1 MKLTFPTIVL
11 LAFCLGAFAQLDPR
25 ATNSNTLVLET
36 AGPPKLYVSNL
47 TTNRYTNFLA
57 TLRVEPI
64 LTPCPEC
71 GGPNHHER
79 RIEHVEVY
87 DLVTATLVS
96 GGQTNVARVFQSP
109 RTATVVTNVVL
120 RLQARRQ
127 PGWTNTPA
135 PLP

>member
-1 MKLTFPTIVL
+1 MKLLATIVI
-11 LAFCLGAFAQLDPR
+11 LAFCLGAFAQLDPHV
-25 ATNSNTLVLET
+25 TNTNPVQLGN
-36 AGPPKLYVSNL
+36 AGVELLRLSAL

-71 GGPNHHER
+71 GQANHHER

-96 GGQTNVARVFQSP
+96 GGQTNVARVYQSP
-109 RTATVVTNVVL
+109 RTAAVVTNVVL

-127 PGWTNTPA
+127 PGWTNA
-135 PLP
+135 PVPMP

>member
-11 LAFCLGAFAQLDPR
+11 LASCLGAFAQLDPR
-25 ATNSNTLVLET
+25 ATNTNPVQFNN
-36 AGPPKLYVSNL
+36 AGVEMLRLSAL

-57 TLRVEPI
+57 TLRIEPI
-64 LTPCPEC
+64 LTACPEC

-96 GGQTNVARVFQSP
+96 GGQTNVARIFQSP
-109 RTATVVTNVVL
+109 RVAAVVTNVVV
-120 RLQARRQ
+120 RLQPRRQ
-127 PGWTNTPA
+127 PGWTNGA
-135 PLP
+135 PMP